1 MDSVQLSGLSCRA
14 SSLMHAQLG
23 NRMANFRPSSTPKP
37 PELEPKELAALR
49 DVSQHHSVEVPL
61 LRRLEKLGFIE
72 QKSGTWSTTQQG
84 HIFLMFRAAK

>member
-1 MDSVQLSGLSCRA
+1 
-14 SSLMHAQLG
+14 
-23 NRMANFRPSSTPKP
+23 MAKFRPSSSPKA

-49 DVSQHHSVEVPL
+49 IVSKHHSVEEPM

-72 QKSGTWSTTQQG
+72 QKSGAWSTTQQG